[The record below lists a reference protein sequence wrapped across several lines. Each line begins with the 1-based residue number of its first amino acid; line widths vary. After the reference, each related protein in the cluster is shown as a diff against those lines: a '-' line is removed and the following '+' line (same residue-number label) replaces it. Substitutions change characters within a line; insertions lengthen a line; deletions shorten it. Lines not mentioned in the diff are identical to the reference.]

1 MKGENAMY
9 WEVLLTDEER
19 NTIYT
24 ALLLERERNWGK
36 DENVVKLLQD
46 AINVI
51 QSAEK
56 DNSSRRV

>member
-1 MKGENAMY
+1 MY

-36 DENVVKLLQD
+36 DETVVKLLQD
-46 AINVI
+46 AITVI

-56 DNSSRRV
+56 GNSSQRV